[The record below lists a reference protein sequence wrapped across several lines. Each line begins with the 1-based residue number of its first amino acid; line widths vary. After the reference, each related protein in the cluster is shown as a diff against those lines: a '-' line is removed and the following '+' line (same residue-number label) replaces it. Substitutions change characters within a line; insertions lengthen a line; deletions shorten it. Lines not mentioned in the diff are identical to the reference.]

1 MSVSTVGRRV
11 PDAVT
16 ARTDQGLP
24 SFSFELFPP
33 RDDAAAAVLWR
44 TVHELEALAPTF
56 VSVTYG
62 AGGSSRD
69 QTIRLTRRIAEQT
82 TLLPLA
88 HLTAVDHSVAD
99 LRRILGE
106 YAAAGVGNIL
116 ALRGDPPGNPR
127 GDWRAHPE
135 GLTYAEDLVRLA
147 RSTGNFSVGVA
158 AFPTK
163 HPRSPDVD
171 FDARVLAGK
180 VRAGASFAI
189 TQMFFDAA
197 AYLRLRD
204 RMAALR
210 VDIPLIAGVMPVTRV
225 GQLERFATL
234 TGAAL
239 PAAFTERLYALADD
253 PAAVRQVGV
262 EFATDLC
269 RRLLAEGAPGLHFI
283 TLNRS
288 TATRDVFGALGL
300 RRPVVARPPAAG

>member
-1 MSVSTVGRRV
+1 MSVSTVSRRV
-11 PDAVT
+11 PDAV
-16 ARTDQGLP
+16 AVRTGQGLP

-33 RDDAAAAVLWR
+33 RDEAAAAVLWR
-44 TVHELEALAPTF
+44 TVHELEALGPTF

-82 TLLPLA
+82 SLLPLA

-106 YAAAGVGNIL
+106 YAAAGVGNVL

-127 GDWRAHPE
+127 GDWRAHPD
-135 GLTYAEDLVRLA
+135 GLTYAADLVRLA
-147 RSTGNFSVGVA
+147 RSSGDFSVGVA

-171 FDARVLAGK
+171 VDARVLAGK

-189 TQMFFDAA
+189 TQMFFEPTD
-197 AYLRLRD
+197 YLRLRD
-204 RMAALR
+204 RMAALG
-210 VDIPLIAGVMPVTRV
+210 VDIPLIAGVMPVTRI
-225 GQLERFATL
+225 GQLDRFATL
-234 TGAAL
+234 TGAPL
-239 PAAFTERLYALADD
+239 PTAFTERLHALASD
-253 PAAVRQVGV
+253 AGAVRQAGV
-262 EFATDLC
+262 EFATELC
-269 RRLLAEGAPGLHFI
+269 QRLLAEGAPGLHFI

-288 TATRDVFGALGL
+288 TATREVFAALGL
-300 RRPVVARPPAAG
+300 RRPMVAQRSAAG